1 MEFVTQVLMDQSN
14 KYLLIFIL
22 FFVSC
27 EKQVSVSDRDSL
39 KSGQLDGELAQED
52 LLNKLILEKVLAVA
66 LPIEDLNW
74 SDDGT
79 PAIHNGEPYTGWI
92 KQSVDPVFGVAYL
105 NDGVDDGPFLLI
117 HLNGKPLMSGAFS
130 EGLKSGKWISW
141 DEGGQVESE
150 ESWFKGEK
158 LP

>member
-1 MEFVTQVLMDQSN
+1 MDRSN

-22 FFVSC
+22 FFASC
-27 EKQVSVSDRDSL
+27 EKQASESGQDSL
-39 KSGQLDGELAQED
+39 KSNQLVGDLAQED
-52 LLNKLILEKVLAVA
+52 LLNQSILEKVLSTA

-79 PAIHNGEPYTGWI
+79 PAMQNGVPYTGWI
-92 KQSVDPVFGVAYL
+92 KQSSGPVFGVAFL

-117 HLNGKPLMSGAFS
+117 HPNGEPSMTGAFS
-130 EGLKSGKWISW
+130 KGLKSGKWISW
-141 DEGGQVESE
+141 DESGKVESE
-150 ESWFKGEK
+150 ESWLRGEK